1 MITSIFKAYF
11 LRDFRQ
17 NMSYRFAFFLDI
29 MSVFVNATTFFF
41 VAKLIGSA
49 VIPSLENFGGA
60 YFPFVLVGIAFAT
73 YQTAGLT
80 SFSQSLRQEQFLGT
94 LESILVAPV
103 SVGIFLAG
111 SALWDFFYATI
122 EVVFYFLVSIWAFNL
137 TFNHVNWETAAV
149 SMALTLS
156 SFMGLGI
163 LAAAFILRFK
173 KGNPVAW
180 LLATLGELLG
190 GVYFPTTIL
199 PGWLKKISDWT
210 PMSHALQALR
220 KSLLTGA
227 NFREIQS
234 HLIFLAFFS
243 VIAWALGIGAFW
255 LALKKSREDGSL
267 GHY

>member
-1 MITSIFKAYF
+1 MITNIYKAYF

-17 NMSYRFAFFLDI
+17 NMSYRFSFFLDI
-29 MSVFVNATTFFF
+29 SSVFVNTTTFYF
-41 VAKLIGSA
+41 VAKLIG
-49 VIPSLENFGGA
+49 PSVLSSLDVYGGA
-60 YFPFVLVGIAFAT
+60 YFPFVLIGIAFST

-80 SFSQSLRQEQFLGT
+80 SFSQSLRAEQYMGT

-103 SVGIFLAG
+103 PVGLFLAG

-122 EVVFYFLVSIWAFNL
+122 EVAFYFLAGVVAFNL
-137 TFNHVNWETAAV
+137 ALPNINWETALV
-149 SMALTLS
+149 SMLLTLT

-173 KGNPVAW
+173 KGNPVTW

-199 PGWLKKISDWT
+199 PGWLKKISDWI
-210 PMSHALQALR
+210 PMSQALQALR
-220 KSLLTGA
+220 KSLLTRA
-227 NFREIQS
+227 SFHEIRY
-234 HLIFLAFFS
+234 HLVYLFVFS
-243 VIAWALGIGAFW
+243 LFAWAVGIGAFW
-255 LALKKSREDGSL
+255 LALKKSKEDGSL